1 MTTPRKRAKR
11 PEGPRRPGLFPCFL
25 TVDAVPTLVIG
36 NAAILEAKIRLLLK
50 FAPCVDLVT
59 DLRPASRLGADR
71 RVRVLEDVPCG
82 GSHDHIAGRPLVIL
96 DTADPALNA
105 ALSAVARAAGVP
117 INVPDNTTLS
127 SAWLGSIVDRAP
139 VLIAISTGGAS
150 PVLGQRLRARIES
163 MLPAGFGRLATYL
176 DRRRDDLQGLVPARR
191 RAIQH
196 RIVDGPAADH
206 IISGDDAAADRQLAS
221 LILVNGGAKA
231 DSICG
236 QMKIVD
242 IGNGDV
248 GLLSLRGVETI
259 RNADLV
265 VHETGTDAAI
275 IDLARREADFATLPD
290 DLPGAAVREPVGTI
304 ADMVVDALIKEQLV
318 VLLLPHASPAMAT
331 RTGTGAAR
339 HAACSRLAA
348 RPLADPEPAGPES
361 ETPGPPAG
369 LTPGPALS
377 GRLASPH
384 PLLPRCEIPSI

>member
-1 MTTPRKRAKR
+1 
-11 PEGPRRPGLFPCFL
+11 
-25 TVDAVPTLVIG
+25 
-36 NAAILEAKIRLLLK
+36 
-50 FAPCVDLVT
+50 
-59 DLRPASRLGADR
+59 
-71 RVRVLEDVPCG
+71 
-82 GSHDHIAGRPLVIL
+82 
-96 DTADPALNA
+96 
-105 ALSAVARAAGVP
+105 
-117 INVPDNTTLS
+117 
-127 SAWLGSIVDRAP
+127 
-139 VLIAISTGGAS
+139 
-150 PVLGQRLRARIES
+150 

-318 VLLLPHASPAMAT
+318 VLLLPHASPAMAMLV
-331 RTGTGAAR
+331 G
-339 HAACSRLAA
+339 RLAA
-348 RPLADPEPAGPES
+348 DGWTAAVIPA
-361 ETPGPPAG
+361 
-369 LTPGPALS
+369 
-377 GRLASPH
+377 ASP
-384 PLLPRCEIPSI
+384 P